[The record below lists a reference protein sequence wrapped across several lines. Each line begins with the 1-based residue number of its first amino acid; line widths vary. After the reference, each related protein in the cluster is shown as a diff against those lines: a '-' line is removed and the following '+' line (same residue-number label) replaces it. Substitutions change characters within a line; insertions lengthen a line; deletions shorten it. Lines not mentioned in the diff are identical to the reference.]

1 MREAMTA
8 LHLDPATQLRVTQD
22 PTHSPH
28 VERESRGRETIL
40 KGTFLRDI
48 LLKGFRKGTESS
60 PVDEDQAT
68 SSSYSN
74 NFFTPDALITSWA
87 KRYSRPDPVRVEGD
101 PELEGLNDT
110 QIRAVAVML
119 GGGAGLDGRDGR
131 AGLVH
136 GVCFAISEFLSL
148 FIPSIA
154 PRYRE
159 NQDYHRGRAAHEA
172 AFPGS
177 VSHHVVHVHQ
187 RCSRQSRGRVL
198 GELAGFH
205 VETPP
210 AETTAHRVAR

>member
-1 MREAMTA
+1 MASRGGASSLVEFVFCTNPVRRIDITSSALAYQRMREAMTA
-8 LHLDPATQLRVTQD
+8 LHLDPATQLEATQD
-22 PTHSPH
+22 PAHPPH

-48 LLKGFRKGTESS
+48 LLKGFRKGTET
-60 PVDEDQAT
+60 PLMDHDQAAS

-101 PELEGLNDT
+101 PELEGLNAT

-136 GVCFAISEFLSL
+136 GVRLAISVCLSL
-148 FIPSIA
+148 FTLPTA
-154 PRYRE
+154 TWYGE
-159 NQDYHRGRAAHEA
+159 NKDHY
-172 AFPGS
+172 
-177 VSHHVVHVHQ
+177 
-187 RCSRQSRGRVL
+187 
-198 GELAGFH
+198 
-205 VETPP
+205 
-210 AETTAHRVAR
+210 